1 LNHANSSSPT
11 RASAEPVVADALLP
25 GGCAGGCGTPDMPGG
40 ASDIGMLVGGGAG
53 LNTAGVK
60 TAGLYE

>member
-1 LNHANSSSPT
+1 
-11 RASAEPVVADALLP
+11 
-25 GGCAGGCGTPDMPGG
+25 MPGG